1 MTFSWLMDAT
11 TWTNGNHVLT
21 LKIIDST
28 GKQSEIAS
36 RTINVAIAVPTVS
49 FTTPSSGQTLSG
61 PFTLTANGAVA
72 SGSTANIA
80 QVCLTL
86 DGAPVSTSNSS
97 PSSGTDRWW
106 IGGYENGCWYTWSG
120 TRRGSMTFS
129 WVMDATSMSNGEHT
143 LSLSIRDSTGK
154 ASNPTTIS
162 FSVNN
167 PMPTLTIVSP
177 NSGAQVAGRV
187 NVEISMSSTIG
198 ELFVGISGG
207 AATPSN
213 YAQSA
218 SSSAR
223 GIPAETQLW
232 NAGRSNTFKWVI
244 DTTRFGTG
252 SKTIFVT
259 VIDRANQVVSQPLT
273 LDIQSIKPTIAI
285 ITPANNQAV
294 KGKVTFRAYFGAS
307 AMAQRTIRYVGI
319 SESNAK
325 NLFNGGYG
333 YSRLPGKYQDLTV
346 PSGLT
351 TFDASWTMEYA
362 SNSEGPKEVWFA
374 VEDSEGDITES
385 KVVFT
390 VEKAKPVVQI
400 ISPTQGQTIN
410 GQIQLRVNATGDPAT
425 SGRISKIALSN
436 QRFTPQFAG
445 SNTYCNVDSN
455 YKCWSVQ
462 DNKNFEWTS
471 EPGAFKD
478 GPLSLTVIAFDEND
492 NQTSAT
498 VNVVISAVAPT
509 VTITAP
515 TKTIVSKDQFTL
527 SARAVPNVG
536 SGSEIIGVAISDR
549 RAIPQF
555 PGTPATAGSS
565 GIPSTAAIWKV
576 SNIKDLSWRIDPNDF
591 GEGDNVINIFALD
604 SNGKLGQT
612 SIVIHVAPE
621 ATWEL
626 TTQGAAVLG
635 QSVAVIV
642 TMTTRTPFKLDPP
655 IIATLQTGTSSGGP
669 WTDTGNLTFDASGK
683 ATGRVLVTDKLYVRE
698 NHPQLDSIQA
708 GTSEALR
715 IVNVPDPKRQSATS
729 GTGAKNED
737 GSIPQVVCTASL
749 TAKIKQK
756 VSIVCSA
763 QDVQDVS
770 QPVQITAQTKSS
782 PKKVG
787 TARIQGSRI
796 TGSFSATSP
805 GTYTVFLKGSKDGYV
820 PWTSNPLKIKVK

>member
-1 MTFSWLMDAT
+1 
-11 TWTNGNHVLT
+11 
-21 LKIIDST
+21 
-28 GKQSEIAS
+28 
-36 RTINVAIAVPTVS
+36 
-49 FTTPSSGQTLSG
+49 
-61 PFTLTANGAVA
+61 
-72 SGSTANIA
+72 
-80 QVCLTL
+80 
-86 DGAPVSTSNSS
+86 
-97 PSSGTDRWW
+97 
-106 IGGYENGCWYTWSG
+106 
-120 TRRGSMTFS
+120 
-129 WVMDATSMSNGEHT
+129 
-143 LSLSIRDSTGK
+143 
-154 ASNPTTIS
+154 
-162 FSVNN
+162 
-167 PMPTLTIVSP
+167 
-177 NSGAQVAGRV
+177 
-187 NVEISMSSTIG
+187 
-198 ELFVGISGG
+198 
-207 AATPSN
+207 
-213 YAQSA
+213 
-218 SSSAR
+218 
-223 GIPAETQLW
+223 
-232 NAGRSNTFKWVI
+232 
-244 DTTRFGTG
+244 
-252 SKTIFVT
+252 
-259 VIDRANQVVSQPLT
+259 
-273 LDIQSIKPTIAI
+273 
-285 ITPANNQAV
+285 
-294 KGKVTFRAYFGAS
+294 
-307 AMAQRTIRYVGI
+307 
-319 SESNAK
+319 
-325 NLFNGGYG
+325 
-333 YSRLPGKYQDLTV
+333 
-346 PSGLT
+346 
-351 TFDASWTMEYA
+351 MEYA

-374 VEDSEGDITES
+374 VEDSAGDITES

-400 ISPTQGQTIN
+400 ISPTQGQTIS
-410 GQIQLRVNATGDPAT
+410 GQIQLRVSATGDPAT
-425 SGRISKIALSN
+425 SGKISKIALSN

-462 DNKNFEWTS
+462 DNKSFEWTS

-492 NQTSAT
+492 NQTSST

-549 RAIPQF
+549 RAVPQF

-683 ATGRVLVTDKLYVRE
+683 ATGRVLVTDKLYVRV

-715 IVNVPDPKRQSATS
+715 IVNVPDPKRQGATT
-729 GTGAKNED
+729 GFGAKNED

-770 QPVQITAQTKSS
+770 QPVQITAQTTSS
-782 PKKVG
+782 PKRVG
-787 TARIQGSRI
+787 KARIQGARI
-796 TGSFSATSP
+796 TGSFTATAA
-805 GTYTVFLKGSKDGYV
+805 GTYTVFLRGDGDGFV
-820 PWTSNPLKIKVK
+820 PWTSNPLKIKVKK